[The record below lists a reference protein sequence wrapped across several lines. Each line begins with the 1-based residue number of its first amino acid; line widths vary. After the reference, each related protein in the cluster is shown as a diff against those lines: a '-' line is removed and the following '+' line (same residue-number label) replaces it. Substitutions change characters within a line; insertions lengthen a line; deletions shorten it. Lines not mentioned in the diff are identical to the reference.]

1 MDFRQARR
9 RAVEQGEQNKRRLEG
24 ILEKVQCK
32 WDHILQV
39 WRMEIGV
46 ANRWEGTCI
55 QRVPTSPRTM
65 ATQ

>member
-32 WDHILQV
+32 WDY
-39 WRMEIGV
+39 
-46 ANRWEGTCI
+46 TF
-55 QRVPTSPRTM
+55 TSLENGNWGRE
-65 ATQ
+65 